1 MDNEAAST
9 NYGEDANTVNVPEKP
24 KPAPVSNATQPSTAP
39 ARSNAETPAAP
50 AASTIRSNGETTTRV
65 SRGEA
70 STNNVSPSIETAP
83 SKVEE
88 MFLSDQ
94 SAAGE
99 PASAPKEKTEV
110 VNASDSVSNN
120 TRSATIPLTLLAVE
134 ALSVLSGLLFMRRR

>member
-50 AASTIRSNGETTTRV
+50 AASTNRTNTTAHV
-65 SRGEA
+65 SREG
-70 STNNVSPSIETAP
+70 VSAQSVTPSIETTP

-88 MFLSDQ
+88 MLLSDQ
-94 SAAGE
+94 SATGE
-99 PASAPKEKTEV
+99 PVSAPQEKTQV
-110 VNASDSVSNN
+110 MDASNETLGDN
-120 TRSATIPLTLLAVE
+120 TRSATIPLALLGVE
-134 ALSVLSGLLFMRRR
+134 ALSILGGLLFMRRR